1 MTLFTTL
8 LVLIA
13 ERLFKLGEHWQLDH
27 RLEVL
32 FRRVK
37 HYSLLTTLLMTV
49 AAAAVVF
56 IIQRLLQG
64 QLFNIPLLVFWILLV
79 AGVAGIIASVFV
91 PALATFLGSIF
102 GLCALVG
109 GAGLILQHKG
119 HTETRTDMFD
129 DGARV

>member
-1 MTLFTTL
+1 VPLHQ
-8 LVLIA
+8 
-13 ERLFKLGEHWQLDH
+13 RGPRDHGGRSWLDTDDVMD
-27 RLEVL
+27 EYGDDFVPPNPKIG
-32 FRRVK
+32 RVNASK
-37 HYSLLTTLLMTV
+37 
-49 AAAAVVF
+49 
-56 IIQRLLQG
+56 
-64 QLFNIPLLVFWILLV
+64 LVFWILLV

>member
-1 MTLFTTL
+1 MN
-8 LVLIA
+8 A
-13 ERLFKLGEHWQLDH
+13 SK
-27 RLEVL
+27 
-32 FRRVK
+32 
-37 HYSLLTTLLMTV
+37 
-49 AAAAVVF
+49 
-56 IIQRLLQG
+56 
-64 QLFNIPLLVFWILLV
+64 LVFWILLV